1 MTQEHRLVYSFDS
14 SQLIIWQC
22 RYHY

>member
-1 MTQEHRLVYSFDS
+1 MVYSFDS